1 MKNKLLSVLLVLFC
15 VTGFSQLEGIYVETH
30 PLSGTIGTT
39 NFDGFS
45 SYRIYAQTTNPT
57 DRLLTVIGSQTC
69 PLDISTSTNF
79 YKNSF
84 AGSNTSGSISEFFLT
99 FVPELEYSS
108 FVTIG
113 NVTDASV
120 GIPRIEDPTGRVPLA
135 GGSTTIINGSS
146 DPLDIWEPTF
156 SAGGNISISGFNG
169 SSWFALPGS
178 ANSLGTGVNNSVCI
192 GQFTTDG
199 DFSFNIN
206 VGIFPENQGEIP
218 YTNCAT
224 PGLGLTY
231 PILDIEGCTDE
242 IACNYDPFA
251 TLENDSCLEDDNCGV
266 CGGDDS
272 SCTGCTELTACN
284 YDSQNTIPAPETCD
298 FVTCYGCTNPDAC
311 NYVDTATIEDDS
323 CVVLNAGFIS
333 LSGATNTY
341 CVGDGVPDELTVGSG
356 FSEGPNHLYIL
367 TSSDGTVILSQESNL
382 INFEP
387 LQAGVCLITR
397 YTFDNDADLT
407 GLNTSSFTGC
417 FEQTAPISITK
428 NQGGCS
434 DSEATNFQTGVTC
447 NNDQSSCTY
456 GIPGC
461 TNTTACN
468 YDSTATTDDGT
479 CELPDGCTSA
489 TACNYDLN
497 ALCDNGS
504 CNEPDGCTDSTAC
517 NYDSSASCDDNSC
530 TFSPCNPGCTD
541 PCADNYDSTADEDD
555 NSCNPYDTTCNQ
567 DCLLGDIQIWDPTTC
582 ACITDSTP
590 IIGCTNS
597 FACNYDPTAD
607 CDDGSCNEPDGCTS
621 VSACNYDLNA
631 LCDDG
636 SCNEPD
642 GCTSD
647 TACNYDLT
655 ALCDDGS
662 CNEPDGCT
670 SATACNYDLTALC
683 DNGSCNEPDGCTSAT
698 ACNYDLTALCDDG
711 SCEFILDGFCDCDG
725 NILDCNGDC
734 NGSATEDECGVCN
747 GDNSSCADCCGVV
760 NGDGTTCDGDCGSC
774 GDSTSCL
781 DDCGVPNGDNSSC
794 SGCTV
799 STACNYDVTA
809 TIDDGS
815 CLEND
820 ECDNCDV
827 NNNVLCTFSYTTDNF
842 PPNLNISNGEVL
854 CITSDVTATVGS
866 INVFA
871 GGMIKIS
878 DNSTFTVQGAL
889 NVVPNGRINLE
900 GCNSDIFIDGNY
912 SGGSFNDCDIYR
924 YCEEC
929 SNESINSGAPVDLGY
944 FRTTAAAS
952 WVDVCC
958 CDGFETV
965 GCTDS
970 EACNFDSTAAV
981 DDGSCLDN
989 DVCGDCGG
997 SGIDGCT
1004 DDTACNFDPNA
1015 TCDLDQACQTLD
1027 ACGDCGGDNSC
1038 VIVQCYYSNCD
1049 NSETVCLG
1057 GSNTIYLANASVT
1070 MPDEYS
1076 GDVSVNL
1083 SGAPAGMTF
1092 NDIQSYD
1099 IGPDFPDDFNHLYV
1113 SVDDTFVP
1121 GTYTFDIVFTR
1132 TDGITGSMEVTHTT
1146 TVPTVMCSDFDACN
1160 FSYEAINCSDNSD
1173 CVYPDACEDCG
1184 GDGTNGCMDDTA
1196 CNYNPNATCDLDDA
1210 CLQLDACEDC
1220 GGDGTNGCM
1229 DDTACNYNSNATCD
1243 LDQACTF
1250 SPCNPGC
1257 TDPCASNYDSTADG
1271 DDNSCQP
1278 YDITCPEN
1286 TCFSIYEWSPD
1297 ICGCQEIAVDYFCDD
1312 ENDCT
1317 VDYLDEET
1325 CECVNELIDGC
1336 GDVLGCTN
1344 VNACNYDDLAN
1355 VNDDSCILPDGCT
1368 NFTANNYDPN
1378 ALCDDGS
1385 CEFCMLTIECNNG
1398 SNYQCIDDIPAGD
1411 AGDIVI
1417 IDSCG
1422 NPSIT
1427 WTETNT
1433 GTGCVSDPYMLTR
1446 TFTIVD
1452 ESGTATCDIEYTAAD
1467 TEAPEMTLPDDISA
1481 EITCAEYTCGIE
1493 AGFAF
1498 VNGLL
1503 TDEQAA
1509 AFIGCNEELFS
1520 LLNIVPTN
1528 VTDNCDDDVQYVAS
1542 NLVPIVH
1549 DGCVDYEGSTNVR
1562 YSIIC
1567 YFSATDDCGNEA
1579 EEVFTILNIVDN
1591 TAPVTPE
1598 APEEENVQ
1606 CASEVSAP
1614 VDLTAL
1620 DDCQGPIT
1628 VSPSEVITPGEC
1640 DNQFT
1645 MVRTWT
1651 FIDACGNESSVS
1663 QTINV
1668 IDETAPVLSG
1678 LPDSELTINCQDEH
1692 PELPL
1697 ITADDNC
1704 DSNVLVEFTEVYN
1717 GFQPDPEAYEN
1728 CEGIQ
1733 PLNASADWSMALFG
1747 LPGHEDEQ
1755 AYYNT
1760 IFSQVSFYDDNGNG
1774 LEALLTGT
1782 VYDQSNPNGGWHMY
1796 IPLTAGMGWDA
1807 WSAIEGNSYKDDF
1820 NLAGDAYL
1828 DWTYYLVNSEG
1839 AYVEGWGDLEGSY
1852 LDISHTPIDNSIG
1865 WQHGVG
1871 ANNVGPHF
1879 GLGGWMAFDGFY
1891 QNTSLDISED
1901 VQGAGD
1907 VAVDLNCCPTYLFT
1921 RIWTAIDCVGNES
1934 SFSQEITVLG
1944 TDAQAALFCFAD
1956 FNFDGNRTT
1965 NDLAILLTDYG
1976 CYTGECGCDLTGDGF
1991 TSSADLGIFLALYG
2005 VPCENAD
2012 SED

>member
-1 MKNKLLSVLLVLFC
+1 MKNKLLSVLLVLCC
-15 VTGFSQLEGIYVETH
+15 VTGFSQLDGVYVETH

-39 NFDGFS
+39 DFDGFS
-45 SYRIYAQTTNPT
+45 TYRIYAQTTNPT
-57 DRLLTVIGSQTC
+57 DRLLTIIGSQTC
-69 PLDISTSTNF
+69 PLDISTSTSF

-84 AGSNTSGSISEFFLT
+84 ASGNTASSLSEFLLPFI
-99 FVPELEYSS
+99 PELEYTS

-135 GGSTTIINGSS
+135 GGSTTIINGST

-178 ANSLGTGVNNSVCI
+178 SNSIGTGVNNSICI

-199 DFSFNIN
+199 DFSFNVN
-206 VGIFPENQGEIP
+206 LGIFPEDQGEIP
-218 YTNCAT
+218 YTNCT
-224 PGLGLTY
+224 SPGLGLTY
-231 PILDIEGCTDE
+231 PILDIEGCTDDT
-242 IACNYDPFA
+242 ACNYNPFA
-251 TLENDSCLEDDNCGV
+251 TIENNSCVDFDNCGV

-272 SCTGCTELTACN
+272 TCTGCTELNACN

-323 CVVLNAGFIS
+323 CVVLNAGVIS
-333 LSGATNTY
+333 LSGQTNTY

-367 TSSDGTVILSQESNL
+367 TSSDGTVLLSQESNL

-407 GLNTSSFTGC
+407 GLNTSTFSGC
-417 FEQTAPISITK
+417 FEQTSSISITK

-434 DSEATNFQTGVTC
+434 DSEAANFQTGVTC
-447 NNDQSSCTY
+447 SDDQSTCIYSVL
-456 GIPGC
+456 GC
-461 TNTTACN
+461 IDENACN
-468 YDSTATTDDGT
+468 Y
-479 CELPDGCTSA
+479 
-489 TACNYDLN
+489 
-497 ALCDNGS
+497 
-504 CNEPDGCTDSTAC
+504 
-517 NYDSSASCDDNSC
+517 
-530 TFSPCNPGCTD
+530 NPL
-541 PCADNYDSTADEDD
+541 ADEDD
-555 NSCNPYDTTCNQ
+555 NTCLQLDACGNCGGTETAG
-567 DCLLGDIQIWDPTTC
+567 CL
-582 ACITDSTP
+582 DS
-590 IIGCTNS
+590 N
-597 FACNYDPTAD
+597 ACNYDPNAT
-607 CDDGSCNEPDGCTS
+607 CDPNA
-621 VSACNYDLNA
+621 ACLVN
-631 LCDDG
+631 
-636 SCNEPD
+636 
-642 GCTSD
+642 
-647 TACNYDLT
+647 
-655 ALCDDGS
+655 
-662 CNEPDGCT
+662 
-670 SATACNYDLTALC
+670 
-683 DNGSCNEPDGCTSAT
+683 
-698 ACNYDLTALCDDG
+698 
-711 SCEFILDGFCDCDG
+711 
-725 NILDCNGDC
+725 
-734 NGSATEDECGVCN
+734 DECGV
-747 GDNSSCADCCGVV
+747 
-760 NGDGTTCDGDCGSC
+760 
-774 GDSTSCL
+774 
-781 DDCGVPNGDNSSC
+781 
-794 SGCTV
+794 
-799 STACNYDVTA
+799 
-809 TIDDGS
+809 
-815 CLEND
+815 
-820 ECDNCDV
+820 
-827 NNNVLCTFSYTTDNF
+827 
-842 PPNLNISNGEVL
+842 
-854 CITSDVTATVGS
+854 
-866 INVFA
+866 
-871 GGMIKIS
+871 
-878 DNSTFTVQGAL
+878 
-889 NVVPNGRINLE
+889 
-900 GCNSDIFIDGNY
+900 
-912 SGGSFNDCDIYR
+912 
-924 YCEEC
+924 
-929 SNESINSGAPVDLGY
+929 
-944 FRTTAAAS
+944 
-952 WVDVCC
+952 
-958 CDGFETV
+958 
-965 GCTDS
+965 
-970 EACNFDSTAAV
+970 
-981 DDGSCLDN
+981 
-989 DVCGDCGG
+989 CGG

-1015 TCDLDQACQTLD
+1015 SCDDGSCLTEDCEGT
-1027 ACGDCGGDNSC
+1027 CGGTATEGC
-1038 VIVQCYYSNCD
+1038 
-1049 NSETVCLG
+1049 
-1057 GSNTIYLANASVT
+1057 
-1070 MPDEYS
+1070 
-1076 GDVSVNL
+1076 
-1083 SGAPAGMTF
+1083 
-1092 NDIQSYD
+1092 
-1099 IGPDFPDDFNHLYV
+1099 
-1113 SVDDTFVP
+1113 
-1121 GTYTFDIVFTR
+1121 
-1132 TDGITGSMEVTHTT
+1132 TDS
-1146 TVPTVMCSDFDACN
+1146 
-1160 FSYEAINCSDNSD
+1160 
-1173 CVYPDACEDCG
+1173 
-1184 GDGTNGCMDDTA
+1184 TA
-1196 CNYNPNATCDLDDA
+1196 TNYNPNA
-1210 CLQLDACEDC
+1210 
-1220 GGDGTNGCM
+1220 
-1229 DDTACNYNSNATCD
+1229 S
-1243 LDQACTF
+1243 
-1250 SPCNPGC
+1250 
-1257 TDPCASNYDSTADG
+1257 
-1271 DDNSCQP
+1271 
-1278 YDITCPEN
+1278 
-1286 TCFSIYEWSPD
+1286 
-1297 ICGCQEIAVDYFCDD
+1297 
-1312 ENDCT
+1312 
-1317 VDYLDEET
+1317 
-1325 CECVNELIDGC
+1325 
-1336 GDVLGCTN
+1336 
-1344 VNACNYDDLAN
+1344 
-1355 VNDDSCILPDGCT
+1355 
-1368 NFTANNYDPN
+1368 
-1378 ALCDDGS
+1378 CDDGS
-1385 CEFCMLTIECNNG
+1385 CVSCMLTIECIEG
-1398 SNYQCIDDIPAGD
+1398 VDYQCIDDIPAGD

-1446 TFTIVD
+1446 TFTVTD
-1452 ESGTATCDIEYTAAD
+1452 ENGSTSCDIEYTAAD

-1509 AFIGCNEELFS
+1509 AFIGCNEELFG

-1567 YFSATDDCGNEA
+1567 YFSATDNCGNEA
-1579 EEVFTILNIVDN
+1579 EEVFTVLNIVDN
-1591 TAPVTPE
+1591 TPPVTPQ

-1606 CASEVSAP
+1606 CASEVSTS

-1628 VSPSEVITPGEC
+1628 VSPTEVITPGEC

-1668 IDETAPVLSG
+1668 IDETAPEFSG

-1697 ITADDNC
+1697 VTVEDNC
-1704 DSNVLVEFTEVYN
+1704 DLNVQVEFTEVYN

-1747 LPGHEDEQ
+1747 LPGHEDEE

-1944 TDAQAALFCFAD
+1944 TDAQAALFCLAD
-1956 FNFDGNRTT
+1956 FNFDGYRTT
-1965 NDLAILLTDYG
+1965 NDLAILLIDYG
-1976 CYTGECGCDLTGDGF
+1976 CYSGDCACDLTGDGF

-2005 VPCENAD
+2005 IPCENAD